1 MTKEPWPTV
10 CSRGQG
16 REYNE
21 QSINYNVLL
30 KLTREYG
37 ENVPTLEVLEVE
49 KALLAVAES
58 LFAKLEA

>member
-1 MTKEPWPTV
+1 MILANSNVGGSVTT
-10 CSRGQG
+10 
-16 REYNE
+16 
-21 QSINYNVLL
+21 INDKHGNVLL

-37 ENVPTLEVLEVE
+37 EKVPTSEVLEVE